1 MVSIYIALYLF
12 LAGAGG
18 GSFLLGSV
26 VDLVLRFRPQAARG
40 WFARVSPVT
49 DAGLVLGPVLV
60 VASAIFLVLDLGV
73 PEKAFYL
80 FLVSNQSLLSLGA
93 WAILLFAVAAFGALV
108 LGFVAGDSG
117 DEGEVDPLARR
128 VILRVAELGCSL
140 IATGLA
146 LFVVVYSGVFL
157 ALYPSLPFLH
167 TPWVPVLF
175 VASALATGLASL
187 MVVAFFRQPVP
198 GMVEGARALLGLDA
212 VLVALEAVALTAFLV
227 VSLVSGFPAREGAL
241 LLLAGTLAPA
251 FWGGVVVL
259 GLVAPF
265 SVDVVCRA
273 LPSFSAVA
281 LGAAGTLLGGLF
293 LRVVLLMAT
302 QRFNLAFMSVLPFWT

>member
-60 VASAIFLVLDLGV
+60 VASAVFLVLDLGV
-73 PEKAFYL
+73 PEKALYL
-80 FLVSNQSLLSLGA
+80 FFVSNQSLLSMGA
-93 WAILLFAVAAFGALV
+93 WAILLFAAAAFGALV
-108 LGFVAGDSG
+108 LGYVAGDDG
-117 DEGEVDPLARR
+117 AGEEVDPSARQ
-128 VILRVAELGCSL
+128 VLLRVAELGCSL
-140 IATGLA
+140 IATGFA

-167 TPWVPVLF
+167 TPWIPVLF

-198 GMVEGARALLGLDA
+198 GVAEGVRSLLGVDA
-212 VLVALEAVALTAFLV
+212 VLIALETGALLVFLVVALT
-227 VSLVSGFPAREGAL
+227 SGFPARDGAL
-241 LLLAGTLAPA
+241 LLLTGPLAPA

-273 LPSFSAVA
+273 TPSLTAVA

-302 QRFNLAFMSVLPFWT
+302 QRFNLAFMSVLPFWS